1 MRENKEKKNF
11 KFQVGDLVSHA
22 ERGFVGVIVKTLSD
36 QEHQYSYPMYK
47 VVWEHGDWM
56 YEIEDQLKI
65 EVRARNV

>member
-1 MRENKEKKNF
+1 MQENKKKKNF

-22 ERGFVGVIVKTLSD
+22 ERGFVGVIVKALDD
-36 QEHQYSYPMYK
+36 QEHQYNYSMYK